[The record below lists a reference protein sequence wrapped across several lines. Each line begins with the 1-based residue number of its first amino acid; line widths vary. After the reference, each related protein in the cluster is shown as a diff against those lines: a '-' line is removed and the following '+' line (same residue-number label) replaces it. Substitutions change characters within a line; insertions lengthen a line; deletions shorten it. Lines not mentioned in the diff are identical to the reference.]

1 MVVGSGNGGGWKVA
15 TRKAGRTDQ
24 PPSFRNLMTF
34 RLHRVARISERISE
48 QHYRKHLGLTLPEC
62 RVIGITASYGSVSFK
77 RVAAAAY
84 LEKSY
89 ASRVV
94 SALVERDLLE
104 KQANPSDS
112 RSVLLQ
118 LTAKGR
124 AVHEQTYALALRL
137 NELLQQPFRR
147 AQVDNFVAFL
157 DALEQRLDQTSGL
170 IEGSEDF
177 SEAPAL
183 IARISESFGADLAHP
198 PMPDRE
204 FARQLHALLGKYLAT
219 EE

>member
-1 MVVGSGNGGGWKVA
+1 
-15 TRKAGRTDQ
+15 
-24 PPSFRNLMTF
+24 MTF

-48 QHYRKHLGLTLPEC
+48 QHYRKHLGLSLPEC

-94 SALVERDLLE
+94 SALVERGLLE
-104 KQANPSDS
+104 KLANPSDS

-118 LTAKGR
+118 LSPQGQ
-124 AVHEQTYALALRL
+124 AVHEQTYKLALRL

-147 AQVDNFVAFL
+147 GQVSDFVAFL
-157 DALEQRLDQTSGL
+157 DALEQQLAQTSGL
-170 IEGSEDF
+170 IEGDEEF
-177 SEAPAL
+177 SAAPDM
-183 IARISESFGADLAHP
+183 IARISESFGGDLAQP
-198 PMPDRE
+198 PMLNRE
-204 FARQLHALLGKYLAT
+204 FARQLHGILGEYLARP
-219 EE
+219 E

>member
-1 MVVGSGNGGGWKVA
+1 VA
-15 TRKAGRTDQ
+15 TKKAERAVH

-94 SALVERDLLE
+94 SGLVERGILE
-104 KQANPSDS
+104 KLVNPSDS

-118 LTAKGR
+118 LTAQGE

-137 NELLQQPFRR
+137 NELLQQPFRGG
-147 AQVDNFVAFL
+147 QVSDFVAFL
-157 DALEQRLDQTSGL
+157 DALEQQFDQTSGL
-170 IEGSEDF
+170 IESGEEF
-177 SEAPAL
+177 PTAPAL
-183 IARISESFGADLAHP
+183 VARIAESFGAELAHS

-204 FARQLHALLGKYLAT
+204 FARQLHGILGEYLASQ
-219 EE
+219 E